1 VSTSKTQCGARTSPP
16 EKHEEEAAVSTPVG
30 IIVGSKSDLAYAEEA
45 IKVLRQLGIGYELRI
60 LSAHRT
66 PGPLAAYIQEAE
78 AAGTRTFIAMAGMA
92 AALPGVVAAST
103 TLPVIGV
110 PLPASELAGQD
121 ALMSIVQMPPGIPV
135 GTMAIGT
142 AGARN
147 AAWYAAAILA
157 LGDPVVAQAL
167 VDGRARM
174 AEGVLAADAEAR
186 ADA

>member
-1 VSTSKTQCGARTSPP
+1 MSAT
-16 EKHEEEAAVSTPVG
+16 VG

-45 IKVLRQLGIGYELRI
+45 IAVLQQLGIDYELRI

-66 PGPLAAYIQEAE
+66 PGPLETYISEAE
-78 AAGTRTFIAMAGMA
+78 AAGTRTFITMAGMA
-92 AALPGVVAAST
+92 AALPGVVAART

-121 ALMSIVQMPPGIPV
+121 ALLSIVQMPPGIPV
-135 GTMAIGT
+135 GTMAIGK

-157 LGDPVVAQAL
+157 LADPVVAQAL
-167 VDGRARM
+167 ADGRARM

-186 ADA
+186 TNA

>member
-1 VSTSKTQCGARTSPP
+1 V
-16 EKHEEEAAVSTPVG
+16 PVG

-45 IKVLRQLGIGYELRI
+45 IKVLKQLGIGYELRI

-66 PGPLAAYIQEAE
+66 PGPLETYIAEAE

-92 AALPGVVAAST
+92 AALPGVVAAKT

-135 GTMAIGT
+135 GTMAIGK

-157 LGDPVVAQAL
+157 LGDPAVAGAL
-167 VDGRARM
+167 AEGRAKM
-174 AEGVLAADAEAR
+174 AQGVLEADEEAR
-186 ADA
+186 AGA

>member
-1 VSTSKTQCGARTSPP
+1 MSVS
-16 EKHEEEAAVSTPVG
+16 VG

-45 IKVLRQLGIGYELRI
+45 TKVLAQLGIESELRI

-66 PGPLAAYIQEAE
+66 PGPLEAYIAEAE
-78 AAGTRTFIAMAGMA
+78 AAGTSVFITMAGMA
-92 AALPGVVAAST
+92 AALPGVVAART
-103 TLPVIGV
+103 TRPVIGV

-157 LGDPVVAQAL
+157 LGDPAVARELAG
-167 VDGRARM
+167 GRAAM
-174 AEGVLAADAEAR
+174 AEGVLAADAEVR
-186 ADA
+186 RES